1 VRHGCDPRE
10 RTNACN
16 TSPQRA
22 GSCLTVHRGAS
33 DRRGTREIPSRPTA
47 TLDRLYGCTLEAFQK
62 ISHLCASL
70 WITGDIAPAAATR
83 QSRTAG
89 ARRFVTPHRQAPLAS
104 DGPPSIPSSGSL
116 IADRYTTRRLSLTFS
131 PEPGHR
137 PRPKGTPARVPL
149 RWCSTKCHGLPLP
162 WTDSA
167 ILCTSGVT
175 SAMELP
181 HCQHHAVSWDA
192 TTPTKSPEHR
202 ARSCQNRGKLS
213 VSRFPRCSPRG
224 CGVRSARGPQ
234 RRSGGWLR

>member
-1 VRHGCDPRE
+1 MRHGCDPRE

-104 DGPPSIPSSGSL
+104 DGPPSIPSSVSGVPYRRPLHDTETVPDVQPGTWAPATAEGDTSSCAAAL
-116 IADRYTTRRLSLTFS
+116 VLDEEPRAAAALDRFS
-131 PEPGHR
+131 DPLHVRSDQRNGVAALPAPCCLLGRHHAYQESRAPCSFLPEPGQ
-137 PRPKGTPARVPL
+137 TLRVAVPPL
-149 RWCSTKCHGLPLP
+149 
-162 WTDSA
+162 
-167 ILCTSGVT
+167 
-175 SAMELP
+175 
-181 HCQHHAVSWDA
+181 
-192 TTPTKSPEHR
+192 
-202 ARSCQNRGKLS
+202 
-213 VSRFPRCSPRG
+213 
-224 CGVRSARGPQ
+224 
-234 RRSGGWLR
+234 